1 MMMITSRIDFANEAC
16 AMRRPAKG
24 FTLIELLIVVA
35 IVGILVAAAVA
46 SYGFATVKANR
57 AAGKGCVM
65 EQAQLAERFY
75 TTNLTYVG
83 VPAHACVA
91 DPQISGNY
99 TIGTA
104 AAATATTFSYQAVPT
119 GSQATRD
126 TLCGTLGINQVG
138 TKTVTGTGTPA
149 ECW

>member
-1 MMMITSRIDFANEAC
+1 MLTHTHVIPTNKGRTMKRSAE
-16 AMRRPAKG
+16 G

-46 SYGFATVKANR
+46 SYSFATVKASR
-57 AAGKGCVM
+57 AAGKGCLM

-83 VPAHACVA
+83 VGVAACVTDPALTA
-91 DPQISGNY
+91 DY
-99 TIGTA
+99 TITPA
-104 AAATATTFSYQAVPT
+104 AAPTATTFSFQAVPA
-119 GSQATRD
+119 GRQATQD
-126 TLCGTLGINQVG
+126 TLCATLTVDQVG
-138 TKTVTGTGTPA
+138 TKGDTGTGSPT